1 MSLGSCDYDFDI
13 VVVKSFAE
21 ALRLRSFFKE
31 EFGVKTNF
39 KKKYY
44 KISFDY
50 HNIEETT
57 HFWNKN
63 TCWNSIAIN
72 QYTVSEF
79 IHLFH
84 SCDNP
89 SLLRKLKQLERQ
101 AQIDIRKCK

>member
-1 MSLGSCDYDFDI
+1 MSLASCDYDFDI
-13 VVVKSFAE
+13 VVVKSFVE
-21 ALRLRSFFKE
+21 ALRLRSFFKK

-50 HNIEETT
+50 HDIEETT
-57 HFWNKN
+57 HFWDKN
-63 TCWNSIAIN
+63 TYGVAIN
-72 QYTVSEF
+72 QYTVSRF
-79 IHLFH
+79 IHLFR
-84 SCDNP
+84 SSDNP